1 MALTFGQHPQFYG
14 KAAHTQPI
22 QNQLDHVESNV
33 IYQKNKNKKFNNLI
47 NILTLVSFLC
57 TQTFLNK

>member
-1 MALTFGQHPQFYG
+1 MALTFGRHPQFYG
-14 KAAHTQPI
+14 KAAHTQSI
-22 QNQLDHVESNV
+22 QNQDHVESNV

-47 NILTLVSFLC
+47 NILSLVSFVC